1 MSDRLV
7 ALALLA
13 VTGVLFWQTF
23 LFRRPP
29 FAAFESFDAATFPRI
44 VLALLALLGLALL
57 VRGSGPVRPRVT
69 RQGMR
74 RWLGR
79 YRLPLVGLGLFA
91 AYAQVM
97 PQIGWTAATIGY
109 LVAMQLAIL
118 PRRGVRDLA
127 LVFGGSV
134 VFAVVLAAGFE
145 RFLHVVLPR
154 PDLF

>member
-13 VTGVLFWQTF
+13 VCAIFYWQSYAI
-23 LFRRPP
+23 RRPP
-29 FAAFESFDAATFPRI
+29 FALFETFDAAAFPRLVLGLLA
-44 VLALLALLGLALL
+44 VLALALL
-57 VRGSGPVRPRVT
+57 VRGSGPVRPRMT
-69 RQGMR
+69 RQGLR
-74 RWLGR
+74 RWLVR

-91 AYAQVM
+91 VYALVM
-97 PQIGWTAATIGY
+97 PQIGWIAATTGY

-127 LVFGGSV
+127 IVLGGSLVFT
-134 VFAVVLAAGFE
+134 VVLGAGFE

-154 PDLF
+154 PELF